1 VVPVPDSWTFFPQED
16 KMSEG
21 ESMHQHCSIDQKDT
35 GVFLA
40 NEQKTKWVTFI
51 TLITM
56 FVEIGVGYWSG
67 SMALLADGW
76 HMASHTLALFL
87 SLVVYYLYRHPKFR
101 ASFTFGGGKIL
112 SLGGYTSS
120 LFLILIAG
128 SMIYESIIFFY
139 DSHEVHYDEA
149 LIVAGIGLVVNLV
162 CAWILQQDS
171 HPEETVESHDHA
183 NCNHGKTKLS
193 PVGGGH
199 HHGHSHS
206 HNHSHGHD
214 HNHESAYIHILTDAL
229 TSVLAIIALF
239 MGKWQGW
246 TWLDPAVGILGGLV
260 VLKWSLGLIRQSGMD
275 LLDAHDGSIDREKLV
290 RKLETDGSKVV
301 DIHLWKLSPGQVGC
315 EIIIRK
321 NNNQRSSDYRDVIQ
335 KNFDIHHLI
344 IEVV

>member
-1 VVPVPDSWTFFPQED
+1 
-16 KMSEG
+16 MY
-21 ESMHQHCSIDQKDT
+21 QHCSIDQKDT

-40 NEQKTKWVTFI
+40 NEQKTKWVTLI
-51 TLITM
+51 TLLTM

-112 SLGGYTSS
+112 SLGGYTSA
-120 LFLILIAG
+120 LFLIFIAG
-128 SMIYESIIFFY
+128 SMVYESILYFY
-139 DSHEVHYDEA
+139 DKHEVHYNEA
-149 LIVAGIGLVVNLV
+149 ISVAVIGLVVNLV
-162 CAWILQQDS
+162 CAWILHQGS
-171 HPEETVESHDHA
+171 PVEAKHDHHQHDHA

-193 PVGGGH
+193 PAGAGHHHH
-199 HHGHSHS
+199 HHGHNHS
-206 HNHSHGHD
+206 HNHAHSHD
-214 HNHESAYIHILTDAL
+214 HNHESAYVHILTDAL
-229 TSVLAIIALF
+229 TSVLAIIALLL
-239 MGKWQGW
+239 GKWQGW
-246 TWLDPAVGILGGLV
+246 IWLDPAVGILGGLV

-290 RKLETDGSKVV
+290 SKLETDGSKVV

>member
-1 VVPVPDSWTFFPQED
+1 MQ
-16 KMSEG
+16 
-21 ESMHQHCSIDQKDT
+21 QHCSIEQKDT

-40 NEQKTKWVTFI
+40 NEQKTKWVTII

-120 LFLILIAG
+120 LFLIFIAG
-128 SMIYESIIFFY
+128 SMIYESILYFY
-139 DSHEVHYDEA
+139 EKRDVHYNEA
-149 LIVAGIGLVVNLV
+149 LIVAVIGLIVNLV
-162 CAWILQQDS
+162 CAMILHQEA
-171 HPEETVESHDHA
+171 PEAVHAHDE
-183 NCNHGKTKLS
+183 NCNHGKNKLS
-193 PVGGGH
+193 PA
-199 HHGHSHS
+199 GHSHS
-206 HNHSHGHD
+206 HSHSHGHSHANANAHAHD
-214 HNHESAYIHILTDAL
+214 HNHESAYVHILTDAL
-229 TSVLAIIALF
+229 TSVLAIIALLL
-239 MGKWQGW
+239 GKWQGW
-246 TWLDPAVGILGGLV
+246 IWLDPAVGVLGGIV
-260 VLKWSLGLIRQSGMD
+260 VFKWSLGLIRQSGMD

-290 RKLETDGSKVV
+290 KTLELDGSKVT
-301 DIHLWKLSPGQVGC
+301 DIHLWRLAPGQVGC

-321 NNNQRSSDYRDVIQ
+321 NNEQRSSDYRDII
-335 KNFDIHHLI
+335 KKSFDIHHLI